1 MKSEKQDRSLK
12 WIRSGGLAGAL
23 VGILCWIKVLLGLSG
38 PLSVESSLPY
48 RVLVIVLVP
57 LGLGAWLQGL
67 SELPLGKIK
76 PLAKLGVGVSWLGI
90 AYAVL
95 AGLEQY
101 FVDLIRS
108 SIPWAGSGY
117 VLMFFG
123 LLLVG
128 IAVLLVKTLPVWR
141 ILPLVLGLPIPL
153 LMLTKIPQ
161 SFLWISLTLIIGA
174 GFLYLGRVSLLYVQP
189 AALDSKNAT

>member
-1 MKSEKQDRSLK
+1 MKLGDFK

-57 LGLGAWLQGL
+57 LGLAAWLQGL

-76 PLAKLGVGVSWLGI
+76 PLAKVGVGVSWLGM
-90 AYAVL
+90 AYVVL

-153 LMLTKIPQ
+153 LMLTQIPQ
-161 SFLWISLTLIIGA
+161 SLLWISLTLIIGA
-174 GFLYLGRVSLLYVQP
+174 GFLYLGLVSLLYVRRIQDDAP
-189 AALDSKNAT
+189 DGALHRT